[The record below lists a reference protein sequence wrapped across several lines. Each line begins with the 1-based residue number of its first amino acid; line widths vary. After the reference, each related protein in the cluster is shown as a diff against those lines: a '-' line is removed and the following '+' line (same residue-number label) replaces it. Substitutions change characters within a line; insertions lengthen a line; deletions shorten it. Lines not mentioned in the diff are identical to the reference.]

1 MIACCQWKSSTV
13 WYPLENDLED
23 DYVLLVG
30 DNGDRTYSKV
40 WHKFVV
46 NSEYGIAGKWAY
58 TPLET
63 YNAYYLPT
71 NIVDMVYYAGLV
83 MAFTNLGEI
92 YLSSDGGIT
101 WKTYKDYFAFPKG
114 QELPGAFL
122 PSPRVRNYPEH
133 SQSPPTAVSSGTRMW
148 SREKSGAES
157 LWQNKTWR

>member
-1 MIACCQWKSSTV
+1 V

-83 MAFTNLGEI
+83 MAFTDLGEI

-114 QELPGAFL
+114 QELPGAFT
-122 PSPRVRNYPEH
+122 VTAD
-133 SQSPPTAVSSGTRMW
+133 SQYVWYKDVQQG
-148 SREKSGAES
+148 KV
-157 LWQNKTWR
+157 WRGVALAK